1 MQRVEPVVDVE
12 VQTAG
17 ERMLRVRQVRPNDL
31 ILFTVLKK
39 CYETLKYQI
48 SQMQACVIKKMPLS
62 IGGVSSQPRSVA
74 QRAL

>member
-1 MQRVEPVVDVE
+1 
-12 VQTAG
+12 
-17 ERMLRVRQVRPNDL
+17 MLRVRQMRPNDL

-48 SQMQACVIKKMPLS
+48 SQLKACVIKKMALS

-74 QRAL
+74 QSAL